1 MAQSGHGSAD
11 FADRRAPH
19 LREVGAEIGPS
30 PIAAELYEART
41 RYGLDLADVA
51 DELRIG
57 YDQLVALEEG
67 RFDDLPGPPYI
78 IGFLRSYAAYLGLD
92 GDDVVRRFKAE
103 AADFTARHKLE
114 FPSPVEE
121 GRVPTGALI
130 GLTLMLAVAAYV
142 GWYYVTSVDSVA
154 TEGVPEVPA
163 GFAAAVA
170 PDESAA
176 PAAAVAAPIEVA
188 ETPPLAVAEPSPP
201 PRTASATPE
210 IEVAELAP
218 PAESEPAAQAE
229 TRTELAPEP
238 DEAAPGIE
246 EVAAADP
253 VAGPGVDE
261 VAAVD
266 PMAGPGV
273 EEVPAIEPV
282 AERSSPPVDEAA
294 VQEIPA
300 VPAPVVELTGYVPR
314 VFGAGNVASRVEV
327 RAELETWVQVTGEN
341 NELLLTR
348 ILRPG
353 DVYHVPDRPG
363 LVMMTG
369 NAGGLT
375 ITVGEVRAPS
385 LGPVG
390 AVRRGVSLDPER
402 LLAGTAVAR

>member
-1 MAQSGHGSAD
+1 MAQSGHRSAD
-11 FADRRAPH
+11 FANRRAPH
-19 LREVGAEIGPS
+19 LREVGADIGPS
-30 PIAAELYEART
+30 RIAAELYEART
-41 RYGLDLADVA
+41 GYGFDLAEVA

-78 IGFLRSYAAYLGLD
+78 VGFLRSYAAYLGLD

-103 AADFTARHKLE
+103 AADFAAQQKLE
-114 FPSPVEE
+114 FPSPMEE

-130 GLTLMLAVAAYV
+130 GLTLMLAVAAYAV
-142 GWYYVTSVDSVA
+142 WYYVTSVDRVA
-154 TEGVPEVPA
+154 TEGVPEVPE
-163 GFAAAVA
+163 GFAATAA
-170 PDESAA
+170 PDEPAA

-188 ETPPLAVAEPSPP
+188 ETPPLAVTEPSLP
-201 PRTASATPE
+201 PRTASPAPE

-218 PAESEPAAQAE
+218 PAEPEPAAQPE

-238 DEAAPGIE
+238 DEAAPGID

-253 VAGPGVDE
+253 VA
-261 VAAVD
+261 
-266 PMAGPGV
+266 
-273 EEVPAIEPV
+273 
-282 AERSSPPVDEAA
+282 ERSSPRVDEAA

-300 VPAPVVELTGYVPR
+300 VPAPVVELTAYVPR
-314 VFGAGNVASRVEV
+314 VFGAGNAASRVEV
-327 RAELETWVQVTGEN
+327 RAELETWIQVTGEN

-353 DVYHVPDRPG
+353 DVYHVPDRPD

-390 AVRRGVSLDPER
+390 AVRRGISLDPER